1 MRISYGISDVCAADL
16 LACSTTSTRRPR
28 RPAVIAHISPAAP
41 APITTASN
49 ASAIASVRP
58 PGRRHSH
65 AGFDRQR
72 SAFAIELE
80 LAVLHHALQAHRSEE
95 HTSELQSLMR
105 YSYAGFCLKHNK
117 DRRTS
122 YIY

>member
-1 MRISYGISDVCAADL
+1 MRISDWSSGLAERKFSGPAPVLVKLQRPPPDIRIFLPGL

-58 PGRRHSH
+58 PGRRHAH

-80 LAVLHHALQAHRSEE
+80 LAVLHHAL
-95 HTSELQSLMR
+95 
-105 YSYAGFCLKHNK
+105 
-117 DRRTS
+117 DRKSTRLNS
-122 YIY
+122 SH